1 MIHSMTGYSLNSSQI
16 AQDFIIIEIRCLNS
30 KHFDFSF
37 KAPEI
42 FFQIENEV
50 RKIVKK
56 KLIRGKIELKVKKNN
71 FKNSNNEIINDIK
84 SKIDILKN
92 ISPQTSKEKLIHLAL
107 LTPRSS
113 QMKLNKI
120 SEKYKN
126 FFLTLLNQSIDDVN
140 TFRSKEGASLQKELV
155 K

>member
-1 MIHSMTGYSLNSSQI
+1 MTGYSLNSSQI

-84 SKIDILKN
+84 SKMDILKN
-92 ISPQTSKEKLIHLAL
+92 ISPQTSKEKLIH
-107 LTPRSS
+107 
-113 QMKLNKI
+113 
-120 SEKYKN
+120 
-126 FFLTLLNQSIDDVN
+126 
-140 TFRSKEGASLQKELV
+140 
-155 K
+155 